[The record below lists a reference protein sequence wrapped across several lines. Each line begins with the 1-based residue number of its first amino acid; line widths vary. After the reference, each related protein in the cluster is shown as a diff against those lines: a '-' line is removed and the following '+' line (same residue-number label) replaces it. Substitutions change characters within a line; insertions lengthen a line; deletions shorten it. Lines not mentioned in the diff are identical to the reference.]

1 MALDLTISTNTYA
14 GEAAAQYV
22 QAALLTGNSIANNYV
37 TVQDGVKHKFTERP
51 LTHSGIIQ
59 SAACAFTSGG
69 SVTID
74 ERTVTMEDF
83 MVNLEFCKDDFLN
96 TWDAALTGAGRND
109 LDLPRNFEEA
119 LIERVTAAVAED
131 IEFNLWQGD
140 YDPSGTSPVHTT
152 FQGLC
157 ADFEA
162 NGAGSNK
169 VDLIDKTDGSTQ
181 ITSFAVAE
189 DVQFNMQRLV
199 NALPSRLRNT
209 DKYNIIVSPKTRDL
223 YLEYLADQGYQ
234 DLYTSNDGSA
244 SARFQGYQV
253 IAPNGMAD
261 DTIMFGEAANLKMYT
276 DLAGDFS
283 QVNIIDR
290 TPIDGSDQVRLVMK
304 WQAATMIPVL
314 ADVFMAYP
322 DAA

>member
-22 QAALLTGNSIANNYV
+22 QAALLTGNSISSGYV
-37 TVQDGVKHKFTERP
+37 NVQDGVKHKFTERP

-109 LDLPRNFEEA
+109 LDLPSNFEQA

-131 IEFNLWQGD
+131 VEFNLWQGN
-140 YDPSGTSPVHTT
+140 YDPSGTSPVHST
-152 FQGLC
+152 FSGLC

-162 NGAGSNK
+162 NGAAGNK
-169 VDLIDKTDGSTQ
+169 VDLIDADGSTQ
-181 ITSFAVAE
+181 LTALDDAE
-189 DVQFNMQRLV
+189 NVQFNMQRLV

-209 DKYNIIVSPKTRDL
+209 DKYKIIVSPKTRDL
-223 YLEYLADQGYQ
+223 YLERLAALGFQ

-244 SARFQGYQV
+244 SARFQGYEV

-276 DLAGDFS
+276 DLAGAFS
-283 QVNIIDR
+283 QVNIIAR
-290 TPIDGSDQVRLVMK
+290 TPLDGSAQVRLVMK

-314 ADVFMAYP
+314 ADVFMVYP

>member
-14 GEAAAQYV
+14 GEAAEQYV
-22 QAALLTGNSIANNYV
+22 QAALLTGNSISSGYV
-37 TVQDGVKHKFTERP
+37 NVQDGVKHKFTERP

-109 LDLPRNFEEA
+109 LDLPSNFEQA

-131 IEFNLWQGD
+131 VEFNLWQGN
-140 YDPSGTSPVHTT
+140 YDPSGTSPVHST
-152 FQGLC
+152 FSGLC

-162 NGAGSNK
+162 NGAAGNK
-169 VDLIDKTDGSTQ
+169 VDLIDADGSTQ
-181 ITSFAVAE
+181 LTALDDAE
-189 DVQFNMQRLV
+189 NVQFNMQRLV

-209 DKYNIIVSPKTRDL
+209 DKYKIIVSPKTRDL
-223 YLEYLADQGYQ
+223 YLERLAALGFQ

-244 SARFQGYQV
+244 SARFQGYEV

-261 DTIMFGEAANLKMYT
+261 DTIMFGEAANLKMYP
-276 DLAGDFS
+276 DLAGAFS

-314 ADVFMAYP
+314 ADVFMVYP

>member
-1 MALDLTISTNTYA
+1 
-14 GEAAAQYV
+14 
-22 QAALLTGNSIANNYV
+22 
-37 TVQDGVKHKFTERP
+37 
-51 LTHSGIIQ
+51 
-59 SAACAFTSGG
+59 
-69 SVTID
+69 
-74 ERTVTMEDF
+74 

-109 LDLPRNFEEA
+109 LDLPSNFEQA

-131 IEFNLWQGD
+131 VEFNLWQGN
-140 YDPSGTSPVHTT
+140 YDPSGTSPVHST
-152 FQGLC
+152 FSGLC

-162 NGAGSNK
+162 NGAAGNK
-169 VDLIDKTDGSTQ
+169 VDLIDADGSTQ
-181 ITSFAVAE
+181 LTALDDAE
-189 DVQFNMQRLV
+189 NVQFNMQRLV

-209 DKYNIIVSPKTRDL
+209 DKYKIIVSPKTRDL
-223 YLEYLADQGYQ
+223 YLERLAALGFQ

-244 SARFQGYQV
+244 SARFQGYEV

-314 ADVFMAYP
+314 ADVFMVYP